1 MIASWPDRLRAHRV
15 PDVRSRWDVRDTIR
29 YALGVGAALGETDE
43 TLFVFE
49 DGLVALPTMALT
61 LGTPGFWLME
71 PDLGLDWPQILH
83 GEQSMT
89 LHRPL
94 PAEGDVIGKTW
105 IGPLSDKGAGK
116 PALLHCI
123 RHLYDSENK
132 DLITEME
139 ELWVLRGAGG
149 FGGQNLPLGV
159 GLDAMPDG
167 QPDAVLT
174 LPTARHQAALYRL
187 TGDRNPLHISPDV
200 AAKGGFER
208 PILHG
213 LATMGLIGRAL
224 AQMRCGGDAAR
235 LTAMKLRFTAP
246 VYPGDE
252 VVTEIWDEDDAV
264 RFRATVPARGVVVAD
279 CGSATVIKE
288 NM

>member
-1 MIASWPDRLRAHRV
+1 MIASWPDRLRAHSV

-29 YALGVGAALGETDE
+29 YALGVGAALSDIDE
-43 TLFVFE
+43 TRFVYE
-49 DGLVALPTMALT
+49 DGLVALPAMALT

-71 PDLGLDWPQILH
+71 PELGLDWPQILH
-83 GEQSMT
+83 GEQSLT

-123 RHLYDSENK
+123 RHLYDPVTK
-132 DLITEME
+132 DLIAEME
-139 ELWVLRGAGG
+139 ELWVLRSAGG
-149 FGGQNLPLGV
+149 FGGQNVPLGV
-159 GLDAMPDG
+159 GLDDMPDG

-174 LPTARHQAALYRL
+174 LPTARNQAALYRL
-187 TGDRNPLHISPDV
+187 TGDRNPLHVLSDV
-200 AAKGGFER
+200 AAKGGFDR

-224 AQMRCGGDAAR
+224 VPMHCGGDATR

-252 VVTEIWDEDDAV
+252 VMTEIWDTDDAF
-264 RFRATVPARGVVVAD
+264 RFRATVPARSVVVVD

-288 NM
+288 NI

>member
-1 MIASWPDRLRAHRV
+1 MTESWPDRLRAHSV
-15 PDVRSRWDVRDTIR
+15 PDIRSRWDVRDTIR
-29 YALGVGAALGETDE
+29 YALGVGAALSDIDE
-43 TLFVFE
+43 TAFVFE
-49 DGLVALPTMALT
+49 GGLVALPTMGLT

-71 PDLGLDWPQILH
+71 PELGLDWPQILH
-83 GEQSMT
+83 GEQSLT

-94 PAEGDVIGKTW
+94 PAEGEVIGKTW

-123 RHLYDSENK
+123 RHLYDSASK
-132 DLITEME
+132 DLIAEME

-149 FGGQNLPLGV
+149 FGGQNAPVGV
-159 GLDAMPDG
+159 GLDDMPDG
-167 QPDAVLT
+167 PPDAALN
-174 LPTARHQAALYRL
+174 LPTARNQAVLYRL
-187 TGDRNPLHISPDV
+187 TGDRNPLHILPEV

-224 AQMRCGGDAAR
+224 LQMRCDGDAAR

-264 RFRATVPARGVVVAD
+264 RFRATVPARGAVVVD

>member
-1 MIASWPDRLRAHRV
+1 MTASWPDRLRAYRV
-15 PDVRSRWDVRDTIR
+15 PDVRSRWDVRDAIR
-29 YALGVGAALGETDE
+29 YALGVGAALSDIDE
-43 TLFVFE
+43 TQFVFE

-71 PDLGLDWPQILH
+71 PELGLDWPQILH

-105 IGPLSDKGAGK
+105 IGPLSDKGVGK
-116 PALLHCI
+116 PALPHCI
-123 RHLYDSENK
+123 RHLYDPASK
-132 DLITEME
+132 DLVAEME

-149 FGGQNLPLGV
+149 VGGEIISLGV
-159 GLDAMPDG
+159 GLDAMPNG
-167 QPDAVLT
+167 PPDAALI
-174 LPTARHQAALYRL
+174 LPTACNQAALYRL
-187 TGDRNPLHISPDV
+187 TGDRNPLHVLPDV

-224 AQMRCGGDAAR
+224 IQMCCGGDAAR
-235 LTAMKLRFTAP
+235 LNAMKLRFTAP
-246 VYPGDE
+246 VYPGDD
-252 VVTEIWDEDDAV
+252 VLTEIWDMGDAI
-264 RFRATVPARGVVVAD
+264 RFRATVQARGAIVVD

>member
-1 MIASWPDRLRAHRV
+1 MTASWPDRLRAYRV
-15 PDVRSRWDVRDTIR
+15 PDVRSRWDVRDAIR
-29 YALGVGAALGETDE
+29 YALGVGAALSDIDE
-43 TLFVFE
+43 TQFVFE

-71 PDLGLDWPQILH
+71 PELGLDWPQILH

-105 IGPLSDKGAGK
+105 IGPLSDKGVGK

-123 RHLYDSENK
+123 RHLYDPASK
-132 DLITEME
+132 DLVAEME

-149 FGGQNLPLGV
+149 VGGEIISLGV
-159 GLDAMPDG
+159 GLDAMPNG
-167 QPDAVLT
+167 PPDAALI
-174 LPTARHQAALYRL
+174 LPTACNQAALYRL
-187 TGDRNPLHISPDV
+187 TGDRNPLHVLPDV

-224 AQMRCGGDAAR
+224 IQMCCGGDAAR
-235 LTAMKLRFTAP
+235 LNAMKLRFTAP
-246 VYPGDE
+246 VYPGDD
-252 VVTEIWDEDDAV
+252 VLTEIWDMGDAI
-264 RFRATVPARGVVVAD
+264 RFRATVQARGAIVVD

>member
-1 MIASWPDRLRAHRV
+1 MTASWPDRLRAYRV
-15 PDVRSRWDVRDTIR
+15 PDVRSRWDVRDAIR
-29 YALGVGAALGETDE
+29 YALGVGAALSDIDE
-43 TLFVFE
+43 TQFVFE

-71 PDLGLDWPQILH
+71 PELGLDWPQILH

-105 IGPLSDKGAGK
+105 IGPLSDKGVGK

-123 RHLYDSENK
+123 RHLYDPASK
-132 DLITEME
+132 DLVAEME

-149 FGGQNLPLGV
+149 VGGENISLGV

-167 QPDAVLT
+167 PPNAALT
-174 LPTARHQAALYRL
+174 LPTACNQAALYRL
-187 TGDRNPLHISPDV
+187 TGDRNPLHILPDV

-224 AQMRCGGDAAR
+224 IQMCCGGDAAR
-235 LTAMKLRFTAP
+235 LNAMKLRFTAP
-246 VYPGDE
+246 VYPGDD
-252 VVTEIWDEDDAV
+252 VLTEIWDMGDAI
-264 RFRATVPARGVVVAD
+264 RFRATVQARGAIVVD

>member
-1 MIASWPDRLRAHRV
+1 MTASWPDRLRAYRV
-15 PDVRSRWDVRDTIR
+15 PDVRSRWDVRDAIR
-29 YALGVGAALGETDE
+29 YALGVGAALSDIDE
-43 TLFVFE
+43 TQFVFE

-71 PDLGLDWPQILH
+71 PELGLDWPQILH

-105 IGPLSDKGAGK
+105 IGPLSDKGVGK

-123 RHLYDSENK
+123 RHLYDPASK
-132 DLITEME
+132 DLIAEME
-139 ELWVLRGAGG
+139 ELWVLRDAGG
-149 FGGQNLPLGV
+149 FGGRNIPLGV
-159 GLDAMPDG
+159 GLVAMPEG
-167 QPDAVLT
+167 APDAALA
-174 LPTARHQAALYRL
+174 LPTARNQAALYRL
-187 TGDRNPLHISPDV
+187 TGDRNPLHILPDV

-208 PILHG
+208 TILHG

-224 AQMRCGGDAAR
+224 IQMLSNGEAAR
-235 LTAMKLRFTAP
+235 LNAMKLRFTAP

-252 VVTEIWDEDDAV
+252 VMTEVWDGDEAV
-264 RFRATVPARGVVVAD
+264 RFRATVPARGVVVVD

-288 NM
+288 KS

>member
-1 MIASWPDRLRAHRV
+1 MIASWPDRLCAHSV

-29 YALGVGAALGETDE
+29 YALGVGAALSDIDE
-43 TLFVFE
+43 TRFVFE

-71 PDLGLDWPQILH
+71 PELGLGWPQILH
-83 GEQSMT
+83 GEQSLT
-89 LHRPL
+89 LHRAL

-116 PALLHCI
+116 SALLHCI
-123 RHLYDSENK
+123 RHLYDPESK

-159 GLDAMPDG
+159 GLDDMPDG

-174 LPTARHQAALYRL
+174 LPTARNQAALYRL
-187 TGDRNPLHISPDV
+187 TGDRNPLHILFGV
-200 AAKGGFER
+200 AAKGGFDR

-224 AQMRCGGDAAR
+224 VQMRCGGDAAW
-235 LTAMKLRFTAP
+235 LTAMKLRFTGP

>member
-1 MIASWPDRLRAHRV
+1 MIENWPDRLRGYRV
-15 PDVRSRWDVRDTIR
+15 PDVRSRWDMRDTIR
-29 YALGVGAALGETDE
+29 YALGVGAALGDIDE
-43 TLFVFE
+43 TRFVFE

-71 PDLGLDWPQILH
+71 PERGLDWPQILH

-123 RHLYDSENK
+123 RHLYDSASK
-132 DLITEME
+132 DLIAEME

-149 FGGQNLPLGV
+149 FGGQNVPLGV
-159 GLDAMPDG
+159 GLDDMPDG

-174 LPTARHQAALYRL
+174 LSTARNQAALYRL
-187 TGDRNPLHISPDV
+187 TGDRNPLHVLPDV
-200 AAKGGFER
+200 AAKGGFDR

-213 LATMGLIGRAL
+213 LATMGLIGRVL
-224 AQMRCGGDAAR
+224 IQMRCGGDAAR

-252 VVTEIWDEDDAV
+252 IMTEIWDADDAV

-279 CGSATVIKE
+279 CGSATLIKE

>member
-1 MIASWPDRLRAHRV
+1 MTENWPDRLRAQGV
-15 PDVRSRWDVRDTIR
+15 PDVRSHWDVRDTIR
-29 YALGVGAALGETDE
+29 YALGVGAGLSDIDE
-43 TLFVFE
+43 TRFVYE

-71 PDLGLDWPQILH
+71 PELGLDWPQILH
-83 GEQSMT
+83 GEQSLT
-89 LHRPL
+89 FHRPM

-105 IGPLSDKGAGK
+105 IGPLSDKGAGR

-123 RHLYDSENK
+123 RHLYDSASE
-132 DLITEME
+132 DLIVEME

-159 GLDAMPDG
+159 GLDDMPDG

-174 LPTARHQAALYRL
+174 LPTARSQAALYRL
-187 TGDRNPLHISPDV
+187 TGDRNPLHILPDV

-224 AQMRCGGDAAR
+224 TQMRCGGDATR

-252 VVTEIWDEDDAV
+252 IMTEIWDLGDPI
-264 RFRATVPARGVVVAD
+264 RFRAIVPARGVVVAD